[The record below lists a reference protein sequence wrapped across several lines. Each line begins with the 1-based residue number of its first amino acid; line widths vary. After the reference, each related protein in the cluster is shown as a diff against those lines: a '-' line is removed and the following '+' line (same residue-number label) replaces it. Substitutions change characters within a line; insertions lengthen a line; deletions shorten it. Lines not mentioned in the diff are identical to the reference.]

1 MWEILTKSIPF
12 PFISVHENEKFREI
26 NLSSIKQEIQILKME
41 TILNP
46 GLLPIPAA
54 NAMLLV
60 GSKMKECDCE
70 FPLAHF
76 LLISGIVGL

>member
-1 MWEILTKSIPF
+1 
-12 PFISVHENEKFREI
+12 
-26 NLSSIKQEIQILKME
+26 ME

-70 FPLAHF
+70 FPLAHC
-76 LLISGIVGL
+76 LLISGIIGL

>member
-1 MWEILTKSIPF
+1 
-12 PFISVHENEKFREI
+12 
-26 NLSSIKQEIQILKME
+26 ME
-41 TILNP
+41 TILP
-46 GLLPIPAA
+46 PVLLPIPAA